1 MDVILKSVSQ
11 PAAFFDLDRTLI
23 AKSSSLAFGRPF
35 YEQGLVGRRAVL
47 KSSYAQFL
55 FQLSGADHQQMDRL
69 RKHLADMCAGWDVAE
84 VKAVV
89 AETLRDI
96 VEPLVFSEA
105 TELIAAHKARGH
117 RVVVVSASGQEVV
130 EPIAKLLG
138 ADHSMATKMTVK
150 EGKYTGEVD
159 FYCFGKSKVDAI
171 ASLAEQEGLD
181 LSTSYAYADSITDLP
196 MLAAVGNP
204 TAVNPDRA
212 LRKAANKRSW
222 PVLFFSRP
230 VSLRAR
236 LLSRTAQQLP
246 KAKTAL
252 ISAAGSL
259 TAAAA
264 GTLTYLALTRKR
276 N

>member
-1 MDVILKSVSQ
+1 MSQ

-69 RKHLADMCAGWDVAE
+69 RKHLADMCAGWDVGE

-159 FYCFGKSKVDAI
+159 FYCFGEGKVDAI

-181 LSTSYAYADSITDLP
+181 LAASYAYADSITDLP

-264 GTLTYLALTRKR
+264 GTLTYVALTRKR
-276 N
+276 G

>member
-1 MDVILKSVSQ
+1 MSQ

-96 VEPLVFSEA
+96 VEPMVFAEA

-117 RVVVVSASGQEVV
+117 RVVIVSASGQEVV

-138 ADHSMATKMTVK
+138 ADHAMATKMSVQ

-159 FYCFGKSKVDAI
+159 FYCFGEGKVEAM
-171 ASLAEQEGLD
+171 AALAEQEDFD

-196 MLAAVGNP
+196 MLTAVGNP

-212 LRKAANKRSW
+212 LRKAAGKRDW
-222 PVLFFSRP
+222 PVLSFSNP

-236 LLSRTAQQLP
+236 ILSRTAQQLP
-246 KAKTAL
+246 KGRAAL
-252 ISAAGSL
+252 ISAAGSI

-264 GTLTYLALTRKR
+264 GTLTYFFLTRKR
-276 N
+276 G